1 MVNTMPSRVEST
13 QNESR
18 SLMTL
23 TLVPFA
29 VIVATRTHACAIGLP
44 LAWMFPRLCA
54 WLEDGTEDL

>member
-1 MVNTMPSRVEST
+1 
-13 QNESR
+13 
-18 SLMTL
+18 MTL